1 MPLKIIREECIKD
14 NKVYLT
20 NKNTGE
26 VIILTGVTDAKLT
39 IDTGKN
45 IIFLDI
51 DGVLNGPNLLI
62 NCFYD
67 IMYKLK
73 LSNLAHRIVEI
84 FGVHETKVRRLAK
97 IVKATDAKVVMSSSW
112 RRSYWSYKNHPSEF
126 NKGFSDI
133 VELDRLFNKYGIEVI
148 DITGN
153 DPNGRRGLEILQWLA
168 EHESEINSFCIIDD
182 EKFDIETLFADR
194 LVYTGVGTNY
204 KSGYY
209 GLRHKHVL
217 KAIDLLNNHPL
228 LRTNPKRVSR
238 WII

>member
-1 MPLKIIREECIKD
+1 MPLRIIREECIKD

-20 NKNTGE
+20 NRDTGE
-26 VIILTGVTDAKLT
+26 VVILTGVLNAELT
-39 IDTGKN
+39 VRTGNN
-45 IIFLDI
+45 IIFLDV
-51 DGVLNGPNLLI
+51 DGVLNGPNLWI
-62 NCFYD
+62 NILYD
-67 IMYKLK
+67 ILYKLK
-73 LSNLAHRIVEI
+73 LHSLAHRIIDI
-84 FGVHETKVRRLAK
+84 FGVHEIKVRRLAK

-112 RRSYWSYKNHPSEF
+112 RRGYWRYKQNPSEF
-126 NKGFSDI
+126 KGNSSI
-133 VELDRLFNKYGIEVI
+133 VKLDNLFHKYGIEVI

-153 DPNGRRGLEILQWLA
+153 DPRGRRGMEILQWLA
-168 EHESEINSFCIIDD
+168 QHESEVDSFCIIDD

-228 LRTNPKRVSR
+228 VRTASEKVGD
-238 WII
+238 

>member
-26 VIILTGVTDAKLT
+26 VIILTGVTDATLT
-39 IDTGKN
+39 TDTGKN

-62 NCFYD
+62 NIFYD
-67 IMYKLK
+67 ILYKLK
-73 LSNLAHRIVEI
+73 LHSLAHRVIDI
-84 FGVHETKVRRLAK
+84 FGVHEIKVRRLAK
-97 IVKATDAKVVMSSSW
+97 IVKATDAKVVMSSSQ
-112 RRSYWSYKNHPSEF
+112 RRAYWKYKQNPSEF
-126 NKGFSDI
+126 KGNSNI
-133 VELDRLFNKYGIEVI
+133 IKLDNLLHKYGIEVI

-153 DPNGRRGLEILQWLA
+153 DPNGSKRGLEILQWLA
-168 EHESEINSFCIIDD
+168 EHESEVNSFCIIDD